1 MLTPVER
8 KKFKEKEFQNT
19 FKTKYTE
26 HLNFHKPIIEAI
38 NKKLDKL
45 SFTNKQNFKTIKS
58 HFTRPSVIDSLQR
71 SIDKE
76 IEAINRLQDKDI
88 EISNE
93 RMSWRDNY
101 FKIYI
106 ALSSIFLKIFGKYLK
121 TSITGEPGLSDELWN
136 KFIPWDISFDNSI
149 ALAE

>member
-8 KKFKEKEFQNT
+8 KIFKEKEFQNT

-58 HFTRPSVIDSLQR
+58 HFTRPSVVDSLQR
-71 SIDKE
+71 SIDKD
-76 IEAINRLQDKDI
+76 NRDI
-88 EISNE
+88 EWENE
-93 RMSWRDNY
+93 LER
-101 FKIYI
+101 
-106 ALSSIFLKIFGKYLK
+106 
-121 TSITGEPGLSDELWN
+121 
-136 KFIPWDISFDNSI
+136 
-149 ALAE
+149 